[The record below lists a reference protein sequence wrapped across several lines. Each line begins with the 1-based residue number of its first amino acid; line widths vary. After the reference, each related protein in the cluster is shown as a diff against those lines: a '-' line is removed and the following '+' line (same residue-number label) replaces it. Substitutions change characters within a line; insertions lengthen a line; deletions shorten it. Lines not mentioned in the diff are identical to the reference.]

1 VNQAS
6 RGWSGLEWRGALAG
20 ALLVACLAAV
30 GSTAKAQDG
39 PTIRSIAVGLG
50 GWVKAGKWAP
60 VRVEVDGGDSSGSL
74 RLVLTTSDPSERTAA
89 FESPAVELMAG
100 RRTRLVGWFQPGRLG
115 GDLGVSIESDGVSV
129 DRRTIAMSSVPRR
142 PFNWRMRVGGAVVSR
157 GVDRIEIPV
166 HAGQTVVFL
175 NGDPHAAHGLV
186 VPAGPADSGGP
197 VEGLRETSGSAG
209 GLVDPLG
216 ESATSSG
223 AALPVVARFEVTG
236 ELSES
241 VAFHGLSTGWALSG
255 RFIPGDAKRSDTA
268 AGSSVIEVVFEGSP
282 VVLSQSETLW
292 ISWGGAAGMDVSGPE
307 RSGDLLVESDR
318 RTVAWSGSSRRIERV
333 IDLDAIDAIVMAAG
347 DEYAIDESDSLVLSE
362 WVAAGGQLVLSVG
375 SRRASWLRSPLA
387 SWVPITAQGDRQVS
401 DSDLRGLET
410 LATAG
415 GRIPFQG
422 RVSGTL
428 LGLRDGRTSA
438 ASLSG
443 PLVGEAAWGFGR
455 VTMLAVDI
463 DRQPLARWGDLPR
476 LVERLVEGSGLD
488 EPLAAA
494 DGSRSNLRTGGALSF
509 SGISDLKTQLHGV
522 QDEFQEVNRPGI
534 WQVFFLVIVVLLLVG
549 PVDYVVV
556 RHLLKRPRATWVTLP
571 LIIVITTGLAVWS
584 GTSVRGPEVLV
595 NQLDIVDLDTLE
607 GHIGGRSWATIY
619 SGQSQRLRVEARPP
633 AWLGGEQGSGDT
645 DCRLGWSGVPEV
657 TFGGMHRDGRS
668 LVEEPDYRVRTGS
681 METSIDDLPV
691 AVSSTRTLSAAWQV
705 KRKNELVSV
714 SLQSSGVGQLTG
726 ELSHK
731 LPGSIDDWLIG
742 FGSRVYMPRSS
753 EGRSG
758 SWASG
763 TTLELEGA
771 DVRNESLK
779 RYLTRTTTRRVA
791 RLQGDGSDVLNVA
804 GQYAPLNRDPF
815 DWFETLTFHRAAG
828 GSGFT
833 GLENRDLAALDLSQ
847 LIQLDRAVLI
857 GRLVISADEHQAGSG
872 SGSGRGS
879 GGTELLIEGP
889 GVKSSGSR
897 RVTFI
902 RMVLRVVSRR
912 PRPNQSFVDP
922 DKAPAK

>member
-1 VNQAS
+1 MNQAS
-6 RGWSGLEWRGALAG
+6 RGWSGLECRGALAG

-30 GSTAKAQDG
+30 GSTARAKDG
-39 PTIRSIAVGLG
+39 PTIRSVAVGLG

-89 FESPAVELMAG
+89 FESPAVELIAG

-115 GDLGVSIESDGVSV
+115 GDLGVAIECDGERV
-129 DRRTIAMSSVPRR
+129 DRRTIAMSRVPRR
-142 PFNWRMRVGGAVVSR
+142 PFHWRMRVGGTVVSR

-186 VPAGPADSGGP
+186 VPAGS
-197 VEGLRETSGSAG
+197 VEGLRETSGSVG

-216 ESATSSG
+216 VSATSSG

-255 RFIPGDAKRSDTA
+255 RFIPGDAKRSDA
-268 AGSSVIEVVFEGSP
+268 EAGSSVIEVVFEGSP

-307 RSGDLLVESDR
+307 RSGDRLVESDR

-347 DEYAIDESDSLVLSE
+347 DEYAIDESDSLALSE
-362 WVAAGGQLVLSVG
+362 WVASGGQLVLSVG
-375 SRRASWLRSPLA
+375 SQRAAWLRSPLA

-428 LGLRDGRTSA
+428 LGQRDGRTSA

-443 PLVGEAAWGFGR
+443 PLVGEVAWGFGR

-463 DRQPLARWGDLPR
+463 DRQPLVRWGDLPR

-488 EPLAAA
+488 ESLASA
-494 DGSRSNLRTGGALSF
+494 DGSRSNLRTGGALSY

-534 WQVFFLVIVVLLLVG
+534 WRVFFLVIGVLLLVG
-549 PVDYVVV
+549 PVDFVVV
-556 RHLLKRPRATWVTLP
+556 RHLLRRPRATWVTLP
-571 LIIVITTGLAVWS
+571 LIIVISTGLAVWS

-607 GHIGGRSWATIY
+607 GRVGGRSWATVY

-633 AWLGGEQGSGDT
+633 GWLGGEQGFGDT

-681 METSIDDLPV
+681 TETSIDDLPV
-691 AVSSTRTLSAAWQV
+691 AVSSTRTLSVAWQGIRT
-705 KRKNELVSV
+705 KDLVSV

-763 TTLELEGA
+763 TRLELEGA

-791 RLQGDGSDVLNVA
+791 RSQGYGSDVLTVA

-857 GRLVISADEHQAGSG
+857 GRLVISGDEHRAGSGSGSG